1 MARDPLTVLARLRR
15 LEVEQAR
22 RMLASQ
28 REERDAAAT
37 RAAAAE
43 EALRAEADGS
53 PADYAAFLPRG
64 MAERERAAAAL
75 RRAQAALELARIALA
90 DRRAQ
95 ERAVEQLAE
104 LRAATAQAE
113 AARREQALLDDRAG
127 RLLAPLSSPTEPV

>member
-53 PADYAAFLPRG
+53 SVDYAAFLPRG